1 MNPSSAAVA
10 SVLVIVSTTLLRRS
24 REGKLT
30 GHVIEIIV
38 FGFMLLV
45 ALLLLA
51 ILVPT
56 LAKVLA
62 YLGMVGAFIGNGPA
76 LFKFLGDFG
85 RGTGRL

>member
-10 SVLVIVSTTLLRRS
+10 SVVIICSTTILRRV
-24 REGKLT
+24 REGK
-30 GHVIEIIV
+30 GDVRVIETVI

-45 ALLLLA
+45 SLLLLA

-62 YLGMVGAFIGNGPA
+62 YLGMVGAFVVNGPA
-76 LFKFLGDFG
+76 LFKFIGDWG
-85 RGTGRL
+85 RGTGRV